1 MKGQG
6 GRKLRWG
13 REGRIE
19 EMEGEE
25 TKTDQGNPTKV
36 MGKRGREWWRRH
48 REETTMGRG
57 GDGWRCVS
65 AVCVCVC
72 ARASTLRRLPGR
84 HNTHHDTPRRA
95 DGPAYR
101 CTDADVFSCI
111 DIFMLIYSA
120 TSI

>member
-72 ARASTLRRLPGR
+72 VRARALRRCGGCRAGATRVTTPPGGPTGR
-84 HNTHHDTPRRA
+84 HIDTP
-95 DGPAYR
+95 
-101 CTDADVFSCI
+101 
-111 DIFMLIYSA
+111 MLMYSAISIYSC
-120 TSI
+120 